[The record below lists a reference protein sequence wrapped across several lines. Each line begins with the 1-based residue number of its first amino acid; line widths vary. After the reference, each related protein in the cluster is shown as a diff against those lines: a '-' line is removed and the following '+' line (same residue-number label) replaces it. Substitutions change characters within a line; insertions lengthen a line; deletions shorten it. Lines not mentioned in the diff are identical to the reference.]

1 MQDLINALDNVDYDV
16 RQKAKR
22 ALLELDKETVAQP
35 LIEAVY
41 SNTQRMCW
49 EAVSL
54 LTQLRESRAIPA
66 FGDVLR
72 SKNPMLAQVAA
83 RSLVTFG
90 TCSVPVLV
98 EALEDTANMTRVQIV
113 KALEEIGGHMAVP
126 TLLRLLESTDS
137 SVVRYTTIAAL
148 GVLGDERIIPH
159 IERYADDPDHHVQER
174 VEMVLRKLR

>member
-1 MQDLINALDNVDYDV
+1 MQDLINALDSVDYDV

-22 ALLELDKETVAQP
+22 ALLELDSETVAQP

-54 LTQLRESRAIPA
+54 LTQLREGRAIPA
-66 FGDVLR
+66 FGDALR

-113 KALEEIGGHMAVP
+113 KALEEIGSDVAVP
-126 TLLRLLESTDS
+126 ALLWLLESTDS
-137 SVVRYTTIAAL
+137 SVVRYATIGAL
-148 GVLGDERIIPH
+148 GVLGDETVIPF
-159 IERYADDPDHHVQER
+159 IKRYAADPDHHVREH
-174 VEMVLRKLR
+174 VDMALRKLR

>member
-1 MQDLINALDNVDYDV
+1 MRDLINALDSVDYEV

-22 ALLELDKETVAQP
+22 ALLELDRETITQP

-54 LTQLRESRAIPA
+54 LTQLREGRAIPA
-66 FGDVLR
+66 FGDALR
-72 SKNPMLAQVAA
+72 SKNAMLAQVAA

-90 TCSVPVLV
+90 TRSVPVLV

-113 KALEEIGGHMAVP
+113 KALEEIGGPMAVP
-126 TLLRLLESTDS
+126 ALLRLLESTDS
-137 SVVRYTTIAAL
+137 SVVRYTTIDAL
-148 GVLGDERIIPH
+148 SVLGDASIIPH
-159 IERYADDPDHHVQER
+159 IERYAGDPDHHVRER
-174 VEMVLRKLR
+174 VEMALRKLK

>member
-1 MQDLINALDNVDYDV
+1 MQDLITALDSLDYDV

-22 ALLELDKETVAQP
+22 ALLELDREIIVQP

-54 LTQLRESRAIPA
+54 LTQLREAKAIPA
-66 FGDVLR
+66 FGDALR

-98 EALEDTANMTRVQIV
+98 EALEGTANMTRVQIV

-126 TLLRLLESTDS
+126 ALLQLLESTDS
-137 SVVRYTTIAAL
+137 SVVRYTTIDAL
-148 GVLGDERIIPH
+148 SVLGDETIIPH
-159 IERYADDPDHHVQER
+159 IERHADDADHHVRER
-174 VEMVLRKLR
+174 VEMALRKMK